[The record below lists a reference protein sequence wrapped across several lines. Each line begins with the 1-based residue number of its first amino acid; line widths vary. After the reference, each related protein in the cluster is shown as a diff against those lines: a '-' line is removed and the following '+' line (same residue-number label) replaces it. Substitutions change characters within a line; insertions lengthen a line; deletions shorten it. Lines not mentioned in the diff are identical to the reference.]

1 MSMTAVLQNIS
12 KTQDRIIVDGTITLV
27 GNYATNG
34 IVLDLSHLGVPSNS
48 KPTVF
53 YAWSTVSQG
62 AGLVI
67 ENYVYVPG
75 TSQANGMLQIGV
87 AGAEMANAG
96 AFATTTPTNQTGYV
110 LHFQAEF
117 PALI

>member
-1 MSMTAVLQNIS
+1 MSMTAVVTNIS
-12 KTQDRIIVDGTITLV
+12 KTLDRIIVDGTITLA
-27 GNYATNG
+27 GSYTTNG
-34 IVLDLSHLGVPSNS
+34 VTLDLSHLGIPSNG

-53 YAWSTVSQG
+53 YAWSTVAQG
-62 AGLVI
+62 AAIVI

-87 AGAEMANAG
+87 AGAEMAAT
-96 AFATTTPTNQTGYV
+96 AFATTSPTNQTSYV

-117 PALI
+117 PAFI